1 MEKNN
6 KIALLIIYN
15 HRYDKNIPRID
26 QVYAGRFSHVFH
38 IVPFYDG
45 EKENVI
51 PVYDNSFQFQGYI
64 SQAYQHLKDKGFTH
78 YVAVAD
84 DMVINP
90 QLNEHNFFE
99 LSGIQENACFTHS
112 FRDVKTLNPGW
123 WHTRDIVRFS
133 TFHRGV
139 EIDNILP
146 SIEQAQQ
153 LFAAHGFKTRL
164 VSEWPYQNMR
174 RPVKEFILQI
184 RRMIML
190 KLFRRVYYRY
200 PLMGGYTDMIVVP
213 ADTMPRFC
221 QYNGAFAAARL
232 FVEVAIPTS
241 MVLCGA
247 KLQEIKDI
255 KMNRFIIFPK
265 ETDKNILTEAN
276 FSYEKLISLFPEDML
291 YIHPVKLSKWK

>member
-6 KIALLIIYN
+6 KIALLVIYN

-26 QVYAGRFSHVFH
+26 QIYTGRFSHVFH

-45 EKENVI
+45 EKDNVI

-64 SQAYQHLKDKGFTH
+64 SQAYQHLKNDGFTH
-78 YVAVAD
+78 YVVVAD

-99 LSGIQENACFTHS
+99 LSGIHEDTCFTHK
-112 FRDVKTLNPGW
+112 FCDAKVINPGW
-123 WHTRDIVRFS
+123 WHAKDIVRFS
-133 TFHRGV
+133 TSYRGV

-146 SIEQAQQ
+146 SKEQAQQ
-153 LFAAHGFKTRL
+153 LFTAHGFQTRM
-164 VSEWPYQNMR
+164 VPEWPYQNLR
-174 RPVKEFILQI
+174 RSVKEFLLEK
-184 RRMIML
+184 RRMIRL
-190 KLFRRVYYRY
+190 KLFRKVYYRY
-200 PLMGGYTDMIVVP
+200 PLVCGYSDMIVVP
-213 ADTMPRFC
+213 TDIMPRFC
-221 QYNGAFAAARL
+221 QYCGAFAAARL

-241 MVLCGA
+241 MALCSS

-255 KMNRFIIFPK
+255 KMNQFIIFPK
-265 ETDKNILTEAN
+265 EKDKNILTEAN
-276 FSYEKLISLFPEDML
+276 FSYNELVRLFPSDML